1 MTGMRMTFRTH
12 DMGEL
17 LEKVQKV
24 GASLEESVDR
34 ALDEGAKIALEGM
47 QKRVPVRT
55 GFLANHLRRIPAE
68 GDGVY
73 HYSIAEVDFDDR
85 ESILYA
91 VYVEFGTALR
101 PAQPFMR
108 PAFDEDAAA
117 IRRAMRDSLKKDGTL

>member
-1 MTGMRMTFRTH
+1 MTGMRMTFKPGNI
-12 DMGEL
+12 GEL
-17 LEKVQKV
+17 LEKVQAAS
-24 GASLEESVDR
+24 ASLEESVDR
-34 ALDEGAKIALEGM
+34 ALDAGAKTALEGM

-55 GFLANHLRRIPAE
+55 GFLANHLRRKPAT
-68 GDGVY
+68 GDGNY
-73 HYSIAEVDFDDR
+73 RYSVAEVDFSDR
-85 ESILYA
+85 DSILYA